1 MANNAFRYSQYQY
14 GSAAPQ
20 VEPLKIRQA
29 KSAYMKQ
36 ARAEVEKKA
45 DSKRKAAEGYT
56 FLQSALIV
64 LAVAAIL
71 AIAGFYIVTISET
84 YTLKR
89 GIEDMKRSYQM
100 LTTENMTE
108 MKKADNTVDY
118 EAIYAYVTETLGM
131 KIPEKQQIIHYAGK
145 QAELV
150 TKEAEIPN
158 E

>member
-1 MANNAFRYSQYQY
+1 MAANQYRYSQYQY
-14 GSAAPQ
+14 GSAAPAL
-20 VEPLKIRQA
+20 EPKKIREA

-45 DSKRKAAEGYT
+45 NTKRKAAEGYT
-56 FLQSALIV
+56 FLQSAIIV

-71 AIAGFYIVTISET
+71 FIAGLYIVTISET
-84 YTLKR
+84 YSLKR

-108 MKKADNTVDY
+108 AKKADNTVDY

-131 KIPEKQQIIHYAGK
+131 KTPEKQQIIHYEGK

-150 TKEAEIPN
+150 VKEAEIPN